1 MLQIVEYKITYDGEN
16 VKDEN
21 CKIQTNNEKK
31 MCTVSSFLFTFFL
44 IPQITFSVDKEMK
57 APIHLYYELNNFY
70 QVSFNVILHNQNH
83 RLYVNSRDDNQLRG
97 EEVDISTLQTN
108 CGNKTYDGEL
118 ILNPCGSIAN
128 SFFNDVYHL
137 KSDDYVLNEH
147 DIAWKYD
154 RDKYSNPSEYD
165 ETKYKYLQFFV
176 SYHHYRYQS
185 YPDIIPKDKVDDI
198 TSASYYG
205 GGVQNEHFIVWMRVA
220 ALPRFRKL
228 YGRIEKDIPAGTK
241 LEVEIEASRIGRL
254 I

>member
-1 MLQIVEYKITYDGEN
+1 
-16 VKDEN
+16 
-21 CKIQTNNEKK
+21 
-31 MCTVSSFLFTFFL
+31 MCTVSSFLFIFFL

-57 APIHLYYELNNFY
+57 APIHLYYELSNFY

-137 KSDDYVLNEH
+137 KTDDYVLNEH

-165 ETKYKYLQFFV
+165 ETKYKYLQILILIIIIDINHILISFLKTRLMISHQHHITEVV
-176 SYHHYRYQS
+176 SKMNTLSSGCVLLHYRGLENYMDVLRRISQLEQS
-185 YPDIIPKDKVDDI
+185 
-198 TSASYYG
+198 
-205 GGVQNEHFIVWMRVA
+205 W
-220 ALPRFRKL
+220 KL
-228 YGRIEKDIPAGTK
+228 K
-241 LEVEIEASRIGRL
+241 LKQVGKEG
-254 I
+254 